1 MSFSWRMNKEYVLHL
16 PQEFLN
22 GFYFKLFPYFLPS
35 LRFRKCY
42 WTACGGETLYWILWP
57 VKYVW
62 DVGCTDLCF
71 SSCIS
76 CRLKMLN
83 LSSRAFSQTLD
94 VNLRFKLQV
103 WSCNDT
109 DWPHDG
115 AQSLYKV
122 RELSYSQRWVELPLM
137 SLEKEVPHK
146 RMSVVC
152 GYAHRGS
159 ILICAR
165 KSTGESFV
173 CCWGSG
179 RKASSPVWENKDGC
193 LNDLFSPL
201 LWRNITG
208 RLKMSKFVC
217 SMQTG
222 LVEHTHVGLQV
233 KPFTFLPPHFFSF
246 KRILTRVS
254 LYSPGQP
261 LTYDNPPASNSL
273 V

>member
-152 GYAHRGS
+152 GYCIW
-159 ILICAR
+159 ILCM
-165 KSTGESFV
+165 SVVYWYCVWVLCMWSV
-173 CCWGSG
+173 CLYLSVCGMY
-179 RKASSPVWENKDGC
+179 GC
-193 LNDLFSPL
+193 
-201 LWRNITG
+201 
-208 RLKMSKFVC
+208 VC
-217 SMQTG
+217 
-222 LVEHTHVGLQV
+222 VCEVCV
-233 KPFTFLPPHFFSF
+233 
-246 KRILTRVS
+246 
-254 LYSPGQP
+254 
-261 LTYDNPPASNSL
+261 
-273 V
+273 